1 VEASWPSFDG
11 VYVHWPHLS
20 GPPELAQPA
29 SYHLDGRFHRR
40 ERTFEL
46 NPAVWKLLGDR
57 GVAVRGPVPSGLQ
70 VWADR
75 AALTAWTV
83 ENLNGYWVGLL
94 ERVRALPAE
103 RMDARLAVWGVL
115 GVARLHY
122 TLVTGEITSK
132 SGAGSTPLRGSR
144 TGGVRSF
151 ASPCASG
158 GRSRVVQPG

>member
-1 VEASWPSFDG
+1 
-11 VYVHWPHLS
+11 
-20 GPPELAQPA
+20 
-29 SYHLDGRFHRR
+29 
-40 ERTFEL
+40 
-46 NPAVWKLLGDR
+46 VWKLLGDR

-132 SGAGSTPLRGSR
+132 SGAGEYALARFPDRWGPIVRECLRIR
-144 TGGVRSF
+144 REV
-151 ASPCASG
+151 A
-158 GRSRVVQPG
+158 GRAAWLTAAQANDAAAFIAFVIDDANRLQPGS